1 MLKFIQNQTKLL
13 KQKQRNRDFVFFFKQ
28 TKMKQRILEVFQ
40 MLILV
45 QISLQQFSDNID
57 LEEIYNQHLFDLDA
71 PLDQT
76 TTNPLNA
83 LFDQDSLSLLRK
95 TIEPSLNFYP
105 IQSDSQETFNNNNLF
120 SEFPK

>member
-1 MLKFIQNQTKLL
+1 
-13 KQKQRNRDFVFFFKQ
+13 
-28 TKMKQRILEVFQ
+28 MKQRILEVFQ
-40 MLILV
+40 ILILV